1 MTPDE
6 KAELRKV
13 AEELVSAEKGENEQI
28 RYGAFCKFAV
38 VARGA
43 TVLALLYE
51 NARLAAEVERLK
63 TRLHQHEGHYDAQ
76 GLLK

>member
-13 AEELVSAEKGENEQI
+13 AEAPQAGVI
-28 RYGAFCKFAV
+28 YRTIGADLAMMVRCKH
-38 VARGA
+38 
-43 TVLALLYE
+43 VLALLDE
-51 NARLAAEVERLK
+51 NARLAAEVDGLT